1 MEVQNATHGDD
12 GILCGIANAYAGSS
26 FQSFV
31 FSWLLVSCI
40 ALVALLS
47 MSGALFYYYYAHPT
61 YEKWVNK
68 SNPEFPP
75 PEKVKEEIVQMLK
88 GLFTATV
95 APTLSVWLSANGKTK
110 AFCGWH
116 DANGTEYGVGAQVG
130 MFLGIWLASD
140 FFEFFYH
147 YCGHRYK
154 FTWMQHKFHHRFFN
168 PTCVCLCACAC
179 VLVCTCTWPA
189 CCWRVPVARWPSPAR
204 SRV

>member
-1 MEVQNATHGDD
+1 
-12 GILCGIANAYAGSS
+12 
-26 FQSFV
+26 
-31 FSWLLVSCI
+31 
-40 ALVALLS
+40 
-47 MSGALFYYYYAHPT
+47 
-61 YEKWVNK
+61 
-68 SNPEFPP
+68 
-75 PEKVKEEIVQMLK
+75 MLK
-88 GLFTATV
+88 GLFTATL